1 MCEPLKR
8 RDDRTDETPTKFIL
22 YQEHAM
28 DLFFYV
34 LFAVVMIGAIYF
46 IVRGKRT

>member
-1 MCEPLKR
+1 MTG
-8 RDDRTDETPTKFIL
+8 TDEAPTKSIL
-22 YQEHAM
+22 YKEHAM

-34 LFAVVMIGAIYF
+34 LFAVVIIGTIYF

>member
-1 MCEPLKR
+1 
-8 RDDRTDETPTKFIL
+8 
-22 YQEHAM
+22 M

-34 LFAVVMIGAIYF
+34 LFAVVIIGTIYF

>member
-1 MCEPLKR
+1 MTGQMKR
-8 RDDRTDETPTKFIL
+8 RQKLSL
-22 YQEHAM
+22 YKEHAM

-34 LFAVVMIGAIYF
+34 LFAVVIIGTIYF